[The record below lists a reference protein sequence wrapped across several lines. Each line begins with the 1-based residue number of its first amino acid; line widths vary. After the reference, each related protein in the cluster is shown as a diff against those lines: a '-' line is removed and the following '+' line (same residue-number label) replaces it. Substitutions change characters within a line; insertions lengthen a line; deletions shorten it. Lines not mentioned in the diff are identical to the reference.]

1 MYQNEFATDLSPH
14 EMTGTD
20 EFRSLCH
27 SAADLG
33 ISHSR
38 DIAYRSRQ
46 TVVRRLRFHFTEW
59 GPPGAPPILLLHGTN
74 QSSHSWDL
82 VSLALA
88 SSHHVFALDQRGHG
102 DSEWSRELD
111 YSTAAMADDAIAFA
125 RDRELARPIVV
136 GHSMGGRVALLA
148 ALREPAFA
156 RALVLVDS
164 GPEMNPGGGRTIRN
178 FIRSNREF
186 DDPDQF
192 IDNVVDYDPYRKR
205 EHVERTVKYNLFQRA
220 DGKYV
225 SKNDHRRVEGSRTP
239 INLNDVGALRQPV
252 LVVRG
257 ANSNVFTPESGERLI
272 GALSDARL
280 VTVPN
285 CGHNVHSQNTT
296 GFLEAVNPF
305 LRQVVH
311 AQ

>member
-1 MYQNEFATDLSPH
+1 MYQNEFAADLSPH
-14 EMTGTD
+14 EMTRTD
-20 EFRSLCH
+20 EFRSLCR

-33 ISHSR
+33 LAHST
-38 DIAYRSRQ
+38 DVHYSSRQ

-59 GPPGAPPILLLHGTN
+59 GDPELPALLLLHGTN

-88 SSHHVFALDQRGHG
+88 PSWHVFALDQRGHG

-111 YSTAAMADDAIAFA
+111 YSTAAMAEDAIAFA
-125 RDRELARPIVV
+125 RDRKLKRPIVV

-148 ALREPAFA
+148 ALKDPAFA

-164 GPEMNPGGGRTIRN
+164 GPEMNAGGGRTIRN
-178 FIRSNREF
+178 FIRNNREF
-186 DDPDQF
+186 DNLDQF
-192 IDNVVDYDPYRKR
+192 IDNVVAYDPYRKR
-205 EHVERTVKYNLFQRA
+205 EHVERTVKYNMFQRA

-225 SKNDHRRVEGSRTP
+225 SKNDHRRLADSRTA
-239 INLNDVGALRQPV
+239 IDLADVGALPHPV

-257 ANSNVFTPESGERLI
+257 ENSNVFTPEAGERLVS
-272 GALSDARL
+272 ALPDARL

-285 CGHNVHSQNTT
+285 CGHNVHSQNTP
-296 GFLEAVNPF
+296 GFLAAVKPF
-305 LRQVVH
+305 LDEVAG

>member
-1 MYQNEFATDLSPH
+1 MYQNEFAADLSRH
-14 EMTGTD
+14 EMTGTE
-20 EFRSLCH
+20 EFLSLCR

-33 ISHSR
+33 IGHSA
-38 DIAYRSRQ
+38 DIAYCSRQ

-59 GPPGAPPILLLHGTN
+59 GRPGAPPILLLHGTN

-88 SSHHVFALDQRGHG
+88 SSYHVFALDQRGHG

-111 YSTAAMADDAIAFA
+111 YSTIAMAEDAIAFA
-125 RDRELARPIVV
+125 RDRELARPVIV

-148 ALREPAFA
+148 ALTDPTLA

-178 FIRSNREF
+178 FIRNNREF
-186 DDPDQF
+186 DNPDQF

-225 SKNDHRRVEGSRTP
+225 SKNDHRRVEGSRTAMD
-239 INLNDVGALRQPV
+239 LDDVRGLDLPV

-257 ANSNVFTPESGERLI
+257 GNSNVFTPEAGERLT
-272 GALSDARL
+272 GALPDGRL
-280 VTVPN
+280 VTVAN
-285 CGHNVHSQNTT
+285 CGHNVHSQNTP
-296 GFLEAVNPF
+296 GFLGAVNPF
-305 LRQVVH
+305 LKEVAD

>member
-1 MYQNEFATDLSPH
+1 MYQNEFAADLSPH

-20 EFRSLCH
+20 EFRSLCQ

-33 ISHSR
+33 LAHSR

-59 GPPGAPPILLLHGTN
+59 GRPGAPPILLLHGTN

-88 SSHHVFALDQRGHG
+88 SSYHVFALDQRGHG

-111 YSTAAMADDAIAFA
+111 YSTTAMADDAVAFA
-125 RDRELARPIVV
+125 RDRKLARPIVV
-136 GHSMGGRVALLA
+136 GHSMGGRVSLLA
-148 ALREPAFA
+148 ALKAPDFS

-164 GPEMNPGGGRTIRN
+164 GPEMNAPGGRTIRN
-178 FIRSNREF
+178 FVRNNREF
-186 DDPDQF
+186 DNLEQF
-192 IDNVVDYDPYRKR
+192 VDNVVAYDPYRKR
-205 EHVERTVKYNLFQRA
+205 EHVERTVKYNMFQRA

-225 SKNDHRRVEGSRTP
+225 SKNDHRRTANSRTA
-239 INLNDVGALRQPV
+239 IRLEDVSTLTHPT

-257 ANSNVFTPESGERLI
+257 ENSNVFTPDAGERLI
-272 GALSDARL
+272 GALPDARL

-285 CGHNVHSQNTT
+285 CGHNVHSQNTP
-296 GFLEAVNPF
+296 GFLAAVMPF
-305 LRQVVH
+305 LNAV
-311 AQ
+311 ADA

>member
-1 MYQNEFATDLSPH
+1 MYQNEFAADLSPH

-20 EFRSLCH
+20 EFRSLCQ

-33 ISHSR
+33 IAHSR
-38 DIAYRSRQ
+38 DVAYRSRQ

-59 GPPGAPPILLLHGTN
+59 GRPGAPPLLLLHGTN

-88 SSHHVFALDQRGHG
+88 PSCHVFALDQRGHG

-125 RDRELARPIVV
+125 RDRKLARPIVV

-148 ALREPAFA
+148 ALGEPDFA

-164 GPEMNPGGGRTIRN
+164 GPEMNAPGGRTIRN
-178 FIRSNREF
+178 FIRDNREF
-186 DDPDQF
+186 DNLDQF
-192 IDNVVDYDPYRKR
+192 VDNVVAYDPYRKR
-205 EHVERTVKYNLFQRA
+205 EHVERTVKYNMFQRA

-225 SKNDHRRVEGSRTP
+225 SKNDHRRTASSRTA
-239 INLNDVGALRQPV
+239 ISLEDVRALTRPV

-257 ANSNVFTPESGERLI
+257 ENSNVFTPEAGERLM
-272 GALSDARL
+272 GALPDARL

-285 CGHNVHSQNTT
+285 CGHNVHSQNTP
-296 GFLEAVNPF
+296 GFLAAVGPF
-305 LRQVVH
+305 LDEV
-311 AQ
+311 AGA

>member
-1 MYQNEFATDLSPH
+1 MYQNEFAADLSPH

-20 EFRSLCH
+20 EFRSLCQ

-33 ISHSR
+33 VAHSR
-38 DIAYRSRQ
+38 DIAYRSQQ

-59 GPPGAPPILLLHGTN
+59 GRPGAPPILLLHGTN

-88 SSHHVFALDQRGHG
+88 SSYHVFALDQRGHG

-111 YSTAAMADDAIAFA
+111 YSTVAMADDAITFA
-125 RDRELARPIVV
+125 RERKLARPIVV
-136 GHSMGGRVALLA
+136 GHSMGGRVSLLA
-148 ALREPAFA
+148 ALKCPEFA

-164 GPEMNPGGGRTIRN
+164 GPEMNAPGGRTIRN
-178 FIRSNREF
+178 FIRNNREF
-186 DDPDQF
+186 DNLEQF
-192 IDNVVDYDPYRKR
+192 VDNVVAYDPYRKR
-205 EHVERTVKYNLFQRA
+205 EHVERTVKYNMFQRA

-225 SKNDHRRVEGSRTP
+225 SKNDHRRTTNSRTAIRLEDVSALTHP
-239 INLNDVGALRQPV
+239 I

-257 ANSNVFTPESGERLI
+257 ENSNVFTPDAGERLI
-272 GALSDARL
+272 GTLPDARL

-285 CGHNVHSQNTT
+285 CGHNVHSQNTP
-296 GFLEAVNPF
+296 GFLAAVKPF
-305 LRQVVH
+305 LDEISG
-311 AQ
+311 A

>member
-1 MYQNEFATDLSPH
+1 MYQNEFAADLSPH

-20 EFRSLCH
+20 EFQSLCQ

-33 ISHSR
+33 LAHNR
-38 DIAYRSRQ
+38 DIHYRSRQ

-59 GPPGAPPILLLHGTN
+59 GQVGAPPILLLHGTN

-88 SSHHVFALDQRGHG
+88 TSYHVFALDQRGHG

-111 YSTAAMADDAIAFA
+111 YSTMAMAEDAIAFA
-125 RDRELARPIVV
+125 RDRKLKRPIVI

-148 ALREPAFA
+148 ALREPDLA

-164 GPEMNPGGGRTIRN
+164 GPEMNTSGGRTIRN
-178 FIRSNREF
+178 FIHNNREF
-186 DDPDQF
+186 DNIDQF
-192 IDNVVDYDPYRKR
+192 IDNVVAYDPYRKR
-205 EHVERTVKYNLFQRA
+205 EHVERTVKYNMFQRA

-225 SKNDHRRVEGSRTP
+225 SKNDHRRLADSRTT
-239 INLNDVGALRQPV
+239 IDLGDVSALPHPV

-257 ANSNVFTPESGERLI
+257 GNSNVFTDEAGERLV
-272 GALSDARL
+272 GTLPDARL

-285 CGHNVHSQNTT
+285 CGHNVHSQNTP
-296 GFLEAVNPF
+296 GFLAAVKPF
-305 LRQVVH
+305 LDEVTG
-311 AQ
+311 A

>member
-1 MYQNEFATDLSPH
+1 MYQNEFAADLSRH
-14 EMTGTD
+14 EMTGTE
-20 EFRSLCH
+20 EFLSLCR

-33 ISHSR
+33 IAHSA
-38 DIAYRSRQ
+38 DIAYCSRQ

-59 GPPGAPPILLLHGTN
+59 GQPGAPTVLLLHGTN

-88 SSHHVFALDQRGHG
+88 PACHVFALDQRGHG

-111 YSTAAMADDAIAFA
+111 YSTAAMAQDAMAFA
-125 RDRELARPIVV
+125 RDRRLARPIVV

-148 ALREPAFA
+148 ALSDPDLV

-178 FIRSNREF
+178 FIRNNREF
-186 DDPDQF
+186 DNPDQF
-192 IDNVVDYDPYRKR
+192 IDNVVNYDPYRKR
-205 EHVERTVKYNLFQRA
+205 EHVERTVKYNLFRRA

-225 SKNDHRRVEGSRTP
+225 SKNDHRRLANSRTE
-239 INLNDVGALRQPV
+239 ISLDDVRDLHLPV

-257 ANSNVFTPESGERLI
+257 ANSNVFTTEAGERLV
-272 GALSDARL
+272 GALPDARL

-285 CGHNVHSQNTT
+285 CGHNVHSQNTP
-296 GFLEAVNPF
+296 GFLAAVRPF
-305 LRQVVH
+305 LDEV
-311 AQ
+311 AGA

>member
-1 MYQNEFATDLSPH
+1 MYQNEFAADLVPH

-20 EFRSLCH
+20 EFRSLCR

-33 ISHSR
+33 IAHSPN
-38 DIAYRSRQ
+38 IAYRSRQ

-59 GPPGAPPILLLHGTN
+59 GQAGAPPILLLHGTN

-82 VSLALA
+82 VSLSLA

-111 YSTAAMADDAIAFA
+111 YSTIAMADDAVAFA
-125 RDRELARPIVV
+125 QDRELARPIVV

-148 ALREPAFA
+148 ALREPGFA

-178 FIRSNREF
+178 FIRNNREF
-186 DDPDQF
+186 DSLDEF
-192 IDNVVDYDPYRKR
+192 IDNVVAYDPYRKR

-225 SKNDHRRVEGSRTP
+225 SKNDHRRTANSRTA
-239 INLNDVGALRQPV
+239 ISLDEVSALACPV

-257 ANSNVFTPESGERLI
+257 ANSNVFTPEAGERLI
-272 GALSDARL
+272 AALPNARL

-285 CGHNVHSQNTT
+285 CGHNVHSQNTP
-296 GFLEAVNPF
+296 GFLAAVTPF
-305 LRQVVH
+305 LDELTDAR
-311 AQ
+311 

>member
-1 MYQNEFATDLSPH
+1 MYQNEFAADLSPH

-20 EFRSLCH
+20 EFQSLCQ

-33 ISHSR
+33 LAHNR
-38 DIAYRSRQ
+38 DIHYRSRQ

-59 GPPGAPPILLLHGTN
+59 GQVGAPPILLLHGTN

-88 SSHHVFALDQRGHG
+88 TSYHLFALDQRGHG

-111 YSTAAMADDAIAFA
+111 YSTMAMAEDAIAFA
-125 RDRELARPIVV
+125 RDRKLKRPIVI

-148 ALREPAFA
+148 ALREPDLA

-164 GPEMNPGGGRTIRN
+164 GPEMNTSGGRTIRN
-178 FIRSNREF
+178 FIHNNREF
-186 DDPDQF
+186 DNIDQF
-192 IDNVVDYDPYRKR
+192 IDNVVAYDPYRKR
-205 EHVERTVKYNLFQRA
+205 EHIERTVKYNMFQRA

-225 SKNDHRRVEGSRTP
+225 SKNDHRRLADSRTA
-239 INLNDVGALRQPV
+239 IDLDDVSALPHPV

-257 ANSNVFTPESGERLI
+257 GNSNVFTAEAGERLV
-272 GALSDARL
+272 GTLPDARL

-285 CGHNVHSQNTT
+285 CGHNVHSQNTP
-296 GFLEAVNPF
+296 GFLAAVKPF
-305 LRQVVH
+305 LDEV
-311 AQ
+311 AGA

>member
-1 MYQNEFATDLSPH
+1 MYQNEFAADLSPH

-20 EFRSLCH
+20 EFQSLCQ

-33 ISHSR
+33 LAHNR
-38 DIAYRSRQ
+38 DIHYRSRQ

-59 GPPGAPPILLLHGTN
+59 GQVGAPPILLLHGTN

-88 SSHHVFALDQRGHG
+88 TSYHVFALDQRGHG

-111 YSTAAMADDAIAFA
+111 YSTMAMAEDAIAFA
-125 RDRELARPIVV
+125 RDRKLKRPIVI

-148 ALREPAFA
+148 ALREPDLA

-164 GPEMNPGGGRTIRN
+164 GPEMNTSGGRTIRN
-178 FIRSNREF
+178 FIRNNREF
-186 DDPDQF
+186 DNIDQF
-192 IDNVVDYDPYRKR
+192 IDNVVAYDPYRKR
-205 EHVERTVKYNLFQRA
+205 EHIERTVKYNMFQRA

-225 SKNDHRRVEGSRTP
+225 SKNDHRRLADSRTA
-239 INLNDVGALRQPV
+239 IGLDDVSALPHPV

-257 ANSNVFTPESGERLI
+257 GNSNVFTAEAGERLV
-272 GALSDARL
+272 GTLPDARL

-285 CGHNVHSQNTT
+285 CGHNVHSQNTP
-296 GFLEAVNPF
+296 GFLAAVKPF
-305 LRQVVH
+305 LEEVAR
-311 AQ
+311 A

>member
-1 MYQNEFATDLSPH
+1 MYQNEFAADLSPH

-20 EFRSLCH
+20 EFQSLCQ

-33 ISHSR
+33 LAHNR
-38 DIAYRSRQ
+38 DIHYRSRQ

-59 GPPGAPPILLLHGTN
+59 GQVGAPPILLLHGTN

-88 SSHHVFALDQRGHG
+88 TSYHLFALDQRGHG

-111 YSTAAMADDAIAFA
+111 YSTMAMAEDAIAFA
-125 RDRELARPIVV
+125 RDRKLKRPIVI

-148 ALREPAFA
+148 ALREPDLA

-164 GPEMNPGGGRTIRN
+164 GPEMNTSGGRTIRN
-178 FIRSNREF
+178 FIHNNREF
-186 DDPDQF
+186 DNIDQF
-192 IDNVVDYDPYRKR
+192 IDNVVAYDPYRKR
-205 EHVERTVKYNLFQRA
+205 EHVERTVKYNMFQRA

-225 SKNDHRRVEGSRTP
+225 SKNDHRRLADSRTA
-239 INLNDVGALRQPV
+239 IDLGDVSALPHPV

-257 ANSNVFTPESGERLI
+257 GNSNVFTPEAGQRLV
-272 GALSDARL
+272 GTLPDARL

-285 CGHNVHSQNTT
+285 CGHNVHSQNTP
-296 GFLEAVNPF
+296 GFLAAVKPF
-305 LRQVVH
+305 LDEAAGV
-311 AQ
+311 

>member
-1 MYQNEFATDLSPH
+1 MYQNEFAADLSRH

-20 EFRSLCH
+20 EFRSLCR

-33 ISHSR
+33 IAHSR
-38 DIAYRSRQ
+38 DVGYCSRQ

-59 GPPGAPPILLLHGTN
+59 GRPGAPPLLLLHGTN

-88 SSHHVFALDQRGHG
+88 SSCHVFALDQRGHG

-111 YSTAAMADDAIAFA
+111 YSTTAMADDATAFA
-125 RDRELARPIVV
+125 RDRKLDRPIVI

-148 ALREPAFA
+148 ALRDPDLV

-178 FIRSNREF
+178 FIRNNREF
-186 DDPDQF
+186 DNPDQF
-192 IDNVVDYDPYRKR
+192 IDNVVNYDPYRKR

-225 SKNDHRRVEGSRTP
+225 SKNDHRRLASSRTA
-239 INLNDVGALRQPV
+239 IGLEDVRALHVPV
-252 LVVRG
+252 MVVRG
-257 ANSNVFTPESGERLI
+257 ENSSVFTTEAGERLI
-272 GALSDARL
+272 GALPDARM

-285 CGHNVHSQNTT
+285 CGHNVHSQNTP
-296 GFLEAVNPF
+296 GFLAAVNPF
-305 LRQVVH
+305 LNEV
-311 AQ
+311 AKAK

>member
-1 MYQNEFATDLSPH
+1 MYQNEFAADLSPH

-20 EFRSLCH
+20 EFQSLCQ

-33 ISHSR
+33 LAHNR
-38 DIAYRSRQ
+38 DIHYRSRQ

-59 GPPGAPPILLLHGTN
+59 GQVGAPPILLLHGTN

-88 SSHHVFALDQRGHG
+88 TSYHVFALDQRGHG

-111 YSTAAMADDAIAFA
+111 YSTMAMAEDAIAFA
-125 RDRELARPIVV
+125 RDRKLKRPIVI

-148 ALREPAFA
+148 ALREPDLA

-164 GPEMNPGGGRTIRN
+164 GPEMNTSGGRTIRN
-178 FIRSNREF
+178 FIHNNREF
-186 DDPDQF
+186 DNIDQF
-192 IDNVVDYDPYRKR
+192 IDNVVAYDPYRKR
-205 EHVERTVKYNLFQRA
+205 EHVERTVKYNMFQRA

-225 SKNDHRRVEGSRTP
+225 SKNDHRRLADSRTT
-239 INLNDVGALRQPV
+239 IDLGDVSALPHPV

-257 ANSNVFTPESGERLI
+257 GNSNVFTDEAGERLV
-272 GALSDARL
+272 GALPDARL

-285 CGHNVHSQNTT
+285 CGHNVHSQNTP
-296 GFLEAVNPF
+296 GFLAAVKPF
-305 LRQVVH
+305 LDEVTG
-311 AQ
+311 A

>member
-1 MYQNEFATDLSPH
+1 MYQNEFAADLSPH

-20 EFRSLCH
+20 EFRSLCQ

-33 ISHSR
+33 VAHSR
-38 DIAYRSRQ
+38 DVAYRSRQ

-59 GPPGAPPILLLHGTN
+59 GRPGAPPLLLLHGTN

-88 SSHHVFALDQRGHG
+88 PSYHVFALDQRGHG

-111 YSTAAMADDAIAFA
+111 YSTIAMADDAIAFA
-125 RDRELARPIVV
+125 RDRKLARPIVV
-136 GHSMGGRVALLA
+136 GHSMGGRVALLS
-148 ALREPAFA
+148 ALREPDFA

-164 GPEMNPGGGRTIRN
+164 GPEMNAPGGRTIRN
-178 FIRSNREF
+178 FIRNNREF
-186 DDPDQF
+186 DNLEQF
-192 IDNVVDYDPYRKR
+192 VDNVVAYDPYRKR
-205 EHVERTVKYNLFQRA
+205 EHIERTVKYNMFQRA

-225 SKNDHRRVEGSRTP
+225 SKNDHRRTANSRTVIGLEDVSALTRP
-239 INLNDVGALRQPV
+239 I

-257 ANSNVFTPESGERLI
+257 ENSNVFTPEAGERLI
-272 GALSDARL
+272 GALPDARL

-285 CGHNVHSQNTT
+285 CGHNVHSQNTP
-296 GFLEAVNPF
+296 GFLAAVRPF
-305 LRQVVH
+305 LDEV
-311 AQ
+311 AGE

>member
-1 MYQNEFATDLSPH
+1 MYQNEFAADLSRH
-14 EMTGTD
+14 EMTGTE
-20 EFRSLCH
+20 EFLSLCR

-33 ISHSR
+33 IAHNA
-38 DIAYRSRQ
+38 DIAYCSRQ

-59 GPPGAPPILLLHGTN
+59 GQPGAPPIVLLHGTN

-88 SSHHVFALDQRGHG
+88 SRYHVFALDQRGHG

-111 YSTAAMADDAIAFA
+111 YSTAAMAQDAMAFA
-125 RDRELARPIVV
+125 RDRRLARPIVV

-148 ALREPAFA
+148 ALSDPDLV

-178 FIRSNREF
+178 FIRNNREF
-186 DDPDQF
+186 DNPDQF
-192 IDNVVDYDPYRKR
+192 IDNVVNYDPYRKR
-205 EHVERTVKYNLFQRA
+205 EHVERTVKYNLFRRA

-225 SKNDHRRVEGSRTP
+225 SKNDHRRLANSRTE
-239 INLNDVGALRQPV
+239 ISLDDVRDLHLPV

-257 ANSNVFTPESGERLI
+257 ANSNVFTTEAGERLV
-272 GALSDARL
+272 GALPDARL

-285 CGHNVHSQNTT
+285 CGHNVHSQNTP
-296 GFLEAVNPF
+296 GFLAAVRPF
-305 LRQVVH
+305 LDEV
-311 AQ
+311 AGA

>member
-1 MYQNEFATDLSPH
+1 MYQNEFAADLSPH

-20 EFRSLCH
+20 EFRSLCQ

-59 GPPGAPPILLLHGTN
+59 GPPDAPPILLLHGTN

-88 SSHHVFALDQRGHG
+88 HSYHVFALDQRGHG

-111 YSTAAMADDAIAFA
+111 YSTAAMADDAAAFA
-125 RDRELARPIVV
+125 NDRKLDRPIVI

-148 ALREPAFA
+148 ALRYPDLV

-178 FIRSNREF
+178 FIRNNREF
-186 DDPDQF
+186 DHPDQF
-192 IDNVVDYDPYRKR
+192 IDNVVHYDPYRKR
-205 EHVERTVKYNLFQRA
+205 EHVERTVKYNLFRRA

-225 SKNDHRRVEGSRTP
+225 SKNDHRRLANSRTA
-239 INLNDVGALRQPV
+239 IGLDDVRALNVPV

-257 ANSNVFTPESGERLI
+257 ENSSVFTTDAGERLI
-272 GALSDARL
+272 SALPAARL
-280 VTVPN
+280 VTVPD
-285 CGHNVHSQNTT
+285 CGHNVHSQNTP
-296 GFLEAVNPF
+296 GFLTAVNPF
-305 LRQVVH
+305 LKGLADAR
-311 AQ
+311 